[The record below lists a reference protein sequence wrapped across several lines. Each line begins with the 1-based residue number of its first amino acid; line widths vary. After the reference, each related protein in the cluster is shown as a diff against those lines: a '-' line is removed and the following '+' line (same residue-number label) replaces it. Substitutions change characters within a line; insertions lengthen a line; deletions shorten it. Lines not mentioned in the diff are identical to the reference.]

1 VNGADGLEEAARV
14 RQRRERVLVVDDAAN
29 LRELLTVL
37 LDVEDDFEVVGTAAD
52 GAQAIERAAALQPD
66 VVLLDL
72 AMPVMDG
79 LQALPGLREQLPHA
93 RIVIFSGFEHEA
105 LAKQAI
111 EAGADAYVEKG
122 TSVMQ
127 LVARLRQLR
136 QPARGD
142 AEASPGG

>member
-1 VNGADGLEEAARV
+1 V
-14 RQRRERVLVVDDAAN
+14 RPRRERVLVVDDAAN

-52 GAQAIERAAALQPD
+52 GVQALEKAETLKPD
-66 VVLLDL
+66 IVLLDL

-79 LQALPGLREQLPHA
+79 LQALPGLRERLPQA

-105 LAKQAI
+105 LAREALA
-111 EAGADAYVEKG
+111 AGADAYIEEG

-136 QPARGD
+136 PSAGQDTG
-142 AEASPGG
+142 

>member
-1 VNGADGLEEAARV
+1 M

-52 GAQAIERAAALQPD
+52 GAQALDRADALEPD
-66 VVLLDL
+66 IILLDL

-79 LQALPGLREQLPHA
+79 LQALPALRERLPNA

-105 LAKQAI
+105 LAREALA
-111 EAGADAYVEKG
+111 AGADAYIEKG

-136 QPARGD
+136 TSAGED
-142 AEASPGG
+142 TG

>member
-1 VNGADGLEEAARV
+1 V
-14 RQRRERVLVVDDAAN
+14 RPRRERVLVVDDAAN

-52 GAQAIERAAALQPD
+52 GVQALEKAETLKPD
-66 VVLLDL
+66 IVLLDL

-79 LQALPGLREQLPHA
+79 LQALPGLRERLPQA

-105 LAKQAI
+105 LAREALA
-111 EAGADAYVEKG
+111 AGADAYIEKG

-136 QPARGD
+136 PSAGQDTG
-142 AEASPGG
+142 

>member
-1 VNGADGLEEAARV
+1 V

-52 GAQAIERAAALQPD
+52 GVQALDRADALEPD
-66 VVLLDL
+66 IILLDL

-79 LQALPGLREQLPHA
+79 LQALPALRERLPKA

-105 LAKQAI
+105 LAREALA
-111 EAGADAYVEKG
+111 AGADAYIEKG

-136 QPARGD
+136 TSAGED
-142 AEASPGG
+142 TA

>member
-1 VNGADGLEEAARV
+1 
-14 RQRRERVLVVDDAAN
+14 VLVVDDAAN

-52 GAQAIERAAALQPD
+52 GVQALDRADALEPD
-66 VVLLDL
+66 IILLDL

-79 LQALPGLREQLPHA
+79 LQALPALRERLPKA

-105 LAKQAI
+105 LAREALA
-111 EAGADAYVEKG
+111 AGADAYIEKG

-136 QPARGD
+136 TSAGED
-142 AEASPGG
+142 TA

>member
-1 VNGADGLEEAARV
+1 M

-52 GAQAIERAAALQPD
+52 GVQALEKAEALAPD
-66 VVLLDL
+66 IVLLDL

-79 LQALPGLREQLPHA
+79 LQALPGLRERLPSA

-105 LAKQAI
+105 LAREALA
-111 EAGADAYVEKG
+111 AGADAYIEKG

-136 QPARGD
+136 TSAGED
-142 AEASPGG
+142 TA